1 MDKPSLAE
9 LTAAAAASDGPGFPP
24 PNAVKF
30 GGVDPLGLR
39 QLNFNLMDEVLPG
52 LNNVAR
58 HIRPFV
64 IVAWAWR
71 RAIQLAQSRGLK
83 KIPPDYLQNFV
94 DRIEVIYAWSELLK
108 NTKVDLPGRQAL
120 WRVFKEKP
128 QYKFDGA
135 GWNKL
140 RDERRYSTALSAP
153 INYGP
158 GLKMLGWVERHPKY
172 PGVLIP
178 TPMAGPALDAFE
190 ARMAKHLDHP
200 AFSEFGAVTVTAG
213 DALIWQKSWALDTV
227 TQAEAKTMAGML
239 FGAEAPKCRQL
250 AGEMIL
256 RAVAYSSTADTDRLR
271 RTMAGTPSRFTPS
284 EMLQETWKDFRILQ
298 VRQLFRLSL
307 EALFYWMLGNLHDKP
322 KGTDALVDAFIAEL
336 KPTKQ
341 PRAGAWLKAMLP
353 TGAGPTELME
363 RIEEAMDTSA
373 SGDMVPAIAAGLA
386 FCLEEPPPEELRI
399 ERHER
404 LPLSRARA
412 EAEVQKDR
420 PVQEFLR
427 HVFESWVLVQHVYWS
442 VGRGLAD
449 ARAQV
454 RVLLRLKVILDEG
467 GWTLSPGLSRGR
479 PRVPTADRLHTVVSL
494 SQESGL
500 ISKPSS

>member
-1 MDKPSLAE
+1 
-9 LTAAAAASDGPGFPP
+9 
-24 PNAVKF
+24 
-30 GGVDPLGLR
+30 
-39 QLNFNLMDEVLPG
+39 
-52 LNNVAR
+52 
-58 HIRPFV
+58 
-64 IVAWAWR
+64 
-71 RAIQLAQSRGLK
+71 
-83 KIPPDYLQNFV
+83 
-94 DRIEVIYAWSELLK
+94 
-108 NTKVDLPGRQAL
+108 
-120 WRVFKEKP
+120 
-128 QYKFDGA
+128 
-135 GWNKL
+135 
-140 RDERRYSTALSAP
+140 
-153 INYGP
+153 
-158 GLKMLGWVERHPKY
+158 
-172 PGVLIP
+172 
-178 TPMAGPALDAFE
+178 
-190 ARMAKHLDHP
+190 MAKHLVHP
-200 AFSEFGAVTVTAG
+200 AVSEFGAVTVTAG
-213 DALIWQKSWALDTV
+213 DALIWQKSWALDRV
-227 TQAEAKTMAGML
+227 TQAEAKTMAGLL

-284 EMLQETWKDFRILQ
+284 ERLQETWKDFRILQ

-322 KGTDALVDAFIAEL
+322 KGTDTLVDAFIAEL

-341 PRAGAWLKAMLP
+341 PRAGAWLKVMLP
-353 TGAGPTELME
+353 TGAGPTELMK

-373 SGDMVPAIAAGLA
+373 SGEMVPAIAAGLA
-386 FCLEEPPPEELRI
+386 SCLEEPPPEELRI

-412 EAEVQKDR
+412 EAGVQKDR

-427 HVFESWVLVQHVYWS
+427 HVFESWVLAQHVYWS

-454 RVLLRLKVILDEG
+454 RVLLRLKVLLDEG

-479 PRVPTADRLHTVVSL
+479 PPVPTGDRLHTVVSL
-494 SQESGL
+494 ARESGL